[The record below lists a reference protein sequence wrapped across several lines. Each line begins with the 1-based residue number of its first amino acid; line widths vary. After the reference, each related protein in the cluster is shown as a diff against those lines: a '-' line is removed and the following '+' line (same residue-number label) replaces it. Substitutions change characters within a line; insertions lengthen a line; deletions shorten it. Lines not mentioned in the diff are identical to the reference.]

1 MALQRIPLRLV
12 LLSDAK
18 AAGRDLNQAGRGTDV
33 ENFVVAGRHLLVE
46 RLRDSQTCH
55 ELTCVAE
62 GSSVISD
69 AF

>member
-18 AAGRDLNQAGRGTDV
+18 AAGRDLNQAGRRTDV
-33 ENFVVAGRHLLVE
+33 ENFVVAGRHLIME

-55 ELTCVAE
+55 QFTSLAE
-62 GSSVISD
+62 APLVISD